1 MLIPGKSIVPAAPR
15 TEGAIDAQATS
26 ASDADARQ
34 EDSAAHA
41 PRTITVAP
49 ALPAIMSIGKD
60 VQPVA
65 PERLSSLQQGDLLSG
80 SRHDHQE
87 SAVAAAAAATDA
99 ALTVTVAAQ
108 AAATPAAAVAALPVK
123 DVHAPTTNSR
133 ELSAALDT
141 AITNAPDSNALHD
154 RRPAQTP
161 TIRAIVLHPYPPRVI
176 AVPPVVAR
184 SSPRNDAH
192 APAQMGVPPTPPCA
206 AVRASPALAALWRGN
221 GPATR
226 GTSTDCSGAAVGPI
240 GRGIPSH
247 RGLSHGLT
255 MGQQNGRGHTPAHA
269 MAPMSR
275 LSSGGVGRD
284 SSVGPSNTAGT
295 ILMLC
300 AEYKLTR
307 IVKKKVQQ

>member
-108 AAATPAAAVAALPVK
+108 AAATPAAAVAALP
-123 DVHAPTTNSR
+123 
-133 ELSAALDT
+133 
-141 AITNAPDSNALHD
+141 DSNALHD

-240 GRGIPSH
+240 GRGIPS
-247 RGLSHGLT
+247 
-255 MGQQNGRGHTPAHA
+255 AHA

-295 ILMLC
+295 ILMMI
-300 AEYKLTR
+300 EYQSSSLNFPEYRSSLMAFRQCSWSRWRET
-307 IVKKKVQQ
+307 